1 MEHPQ
6 HAHIVIGADGM
17 VLAASGPLPPGLV
30 DSRLEECDGLPREIR
45 DVGEALLHELHGS
58 SDRVVSRTVPLD
70 GEGRSLELVAI
81 EALALR
87 RTPTDVAGLLTSKLA
102 VISFQAA
109 SVDVTLTVEVHLD
122 VPDRVHLDSEKLAW
136 AVTTL
141 VGNALRYMRS
151 GSSRLSGRTIG
162 VTTSYDRATAEIAV
176 EVRDD
181 GPGIPQDTVARLFKR
196 DGLNVRGAG
205 LALVLISDI
214 VAAHGGRVEVRSRTD
229 AAEHGTTIR
238 LTFPVG

>member
-1 MEHPQ
+1 M
-6 HAHIVIGADGM
+6 
-17 VLAASGPLPPGLV
+17 
-30 DSRLEECDGLPREIR
+30 
-45 DVGEALLHELHGS
+45 
-58 SDRVVSRTVPLD
+58 SRTVPLD

-109 SVDVTLTVEVHLD
+109 SVDVTTLTVEAHLI
-122 VPDRVHLDSEKLAW
+122 VLDRAPRLRVSR

-151 GSSRLSGRTIG
+151 GSSRLSARTIG
-162 VTTSYDRATAEIAV
+162 VTTSYDRAKAELAV

-181 GPGIPQDTVARLFKR
+181 GPGIPADTVARLFKR

-214 VAAHGGRVEVRSRTD
+214 AAAHGGRVEVRSRTD
-229 AAEHGTTIR
+229 AVEHGTTIR
-238 LTFPVG
+238 LTFPVR